1 MKRTHEE
8 DERGMISIEGS
19 KAVECCGSQK
29 METSGG
35 QDLERSYLKAL
46 VTLEHH
52 LRGGSGTVHY

>member
-19 KAVECCGSQK
+19 KAVQCCGSQK
-29 METSGG
+29 WRHQEGKI
-35 QDLERSYLKAL
+35 LRESYLKAL

-52 LRGGSGTVHY
+52 LRGGSGTVYY